1 MVLRCQKSKKNWRM
15 QVNWNHL
22 KLVFL
27 FLTVIALYSFAD
39 YRSSQKNVDD
49 IVVKFMGDNDLYL
62 TEASVNKLLIQNYG
76 TVKNRPK
83 EELVLNTIEEVLLS
97 NDMVKNAQVYLTV
110 NGELISK
117 IVQRKPIGRV
127 EGVSKFYLDDMG
139 KRMPMSQNH
148 SARVPIITGKI
159 TGKSLEDAYVILNY
173 INEDDFLRKNV
184 IGIHIE
190 EEGKYQLKF
199 RLENFVVNLGG
210 VDNLNEKFKNFMA
223 FYAKAAKDKSLEK
236 YAIVSL
242 EFSNQVVCTKI

>member
-1 MVLRCQKSKKNWRM
+1 MRVNWSYIKLGFLCLAVVALYGFADQRSKKKK
-15 QVNWNHL
+15 VSDISI
-22 KLVFL
+22 KFL
-27 FLTVIALYSFAD
+27 
-39 YRSSQKNVDD
+39 
-49 IVVKFMGDNDLYL
+49 GDNNLYL
-62 TEASVNKLLIQNYG
+62 TETSVNKLLIQNYG
-76 TVKNRPK
+76 AVKNRTK
-83 EELVLNTIEEVLLS
+83 EELVLNTIEEVILS

-127 EGVSKFYLDDMG
+127 EGVSKFYLDDLG
-139 KRMPMSQNH
+139 EHMPLSQHH
-148 SARVPIITGKI
+148 SARVPIITGMI
-159 TGKSLEDAYVILNY
+159 TGKTLEDAYVILNF

-210 VDNLNEKFKNFMA
+210 IDNLNEKFKNFMA
-223 FYAKAAKDKSLEK
+223 FYAKAAKDNSLEK
-236 YAIVSL
+236 YAVVSL

>member
-1 MVLRCQKSKKNWRM
+1 MR
-15 QVNWNHL
+15 VNWDHI
-22 KLVFL
+22 KLACLSVA
-27 FLTVIALYSFAD
+27 VIALYGFAD
-39 YRSSQKNVDD
+39 HRSKKKKVDD
-49 IVVKFMGDNDLYL
+49 FSIVFMGDNNLYI
-62 TEASVNKLLIQNYG
+62 TEGAVNKLLIQNYG
-76 TVKNRPK
+76 PVKNRPK
-83 EELVLNTIEEVLLS
+83 EQLVLNTIEEVLLS

-127 EGVSKFYLDDMG
+127 EGVSKFYLDDLG
-139 KRMPMSQNH
+139 ERMPLSKYH

-173 INEDDFLRKNV
+173 INADDFLRKNV

-199 RLENFVVNLGG
+199 RMENFVVNLGG

-223 FYAKAAKDKSLEK
+223 FYAKATKDNSLEN

-242 EFSNQVVCTKI
+242 EFNNQVVCTKI

>member
-1 MVLRCQKSKKNWRM
+1 M
-15 QVNWNHL
+15 QVNWNYI
-22 KLVFL
+22 KLTFL
-27 FLTVIALYSFAD
+27 SVAIIGLYGFSDHRSKEKRVGDLSIKFL
-39 YRSSQKNVDD
+39 
-49 IVVKFMGDNDLYL
+49 GDNNLYL

-76 TVKNRPK
+76 SVKNRAK
-83 EELVLNTIEEVLLS
+83 EELVLNTIEDIILS

-127 EGVSKFYLDDMG
+127 EGISKFYLDDLG
-139 KRMPMSQNH
+139 RRMPLSKHH

-159 TGKSLEDAYVILNY
+159 TGKSLEDAYTILNY

-184 IGIHIE
+184 IGIHVE

-210 VDNLNEKFKNFMA
+210 VENLNEKFKNFMA

-242 EFSNQVVCTKI
+242 EFNNQVVCTKI